1 MKFLF
6 SAFSWD
12 NVTESLNILWKGVL
26 AIAIVIAVIFF
37 VVWLMNYLGNKIP
50 QWRAERAARRAAE
63 TATAL
68 DDDPA
73 APTDDPSARS

>member
-26 AIAIVIAVIFF
+26 AIAIVIVVIFL

-63 TATAL
+63 TAPAP

-73 APTDDPSARS
+73 VPTDDPSAHS

>member
-63 TATAL
+63 TAPAS

>member
-12 NVTESLNILWKGVL
+12 NVIESLNILWKGVL

-37 VVWLMNYLGNKIP
+37 VVWLMNYLGTKIP

-63 TATAL
+63 NDAAPEG
-68 DDDPA
+68 DA
-73 APTDDPSARS
+73 SAPTDDPSARG

>member
-26 AIAIVIAVIFF
+26 AIAIVIAVIFSS
-37 VVWLMNYLGNKIP
+37 YG
-50 QWRAERAARRAAE
+50 
-63 TATAL
+63 
-68 DDDPA
+68 
-73 APTDDPSARS
+73 

>member
-37 VVWLMNYLGNKIP
+37 VVWLMNYLGSKIP

-63 TATAL
+63 TAPAP